1 MADLPTFN
9 ELFVVA
15 RDEHLARNG
24 KISRQVLDTVG
35 TEANAICAAMAA
47 VGDELVGQLARVEAG
62 LYYGTATGDRLRKLA
77 WSRDQITPK
86 LASPAGTTVLFVV
99 PTTVSSS
106 FTIPRG
112 TRLETSSK
120 AAWYTIADTLF
131 VAGSSVV
138 PCLVKSVLSGSD
150 QQVTLDQITSIVDV
164 VDGAPAGMT
173 VFNEYASFGG
183 TDDETEA
190 EFQARLTR
198 YYIARRRGTTQAIAA
213 YAMEYPGVVSATAFE
228 DVDAYGTATRIVHLY
243 VTDTVTAKLVDSF
256 STPASY
262 SVQVSALIGALQDY
276 LADTRAGGIQ
286 VVIDVANV
294 SLLPVQ
300 LGIRYASGSDPAAV
314 AAAARAAAV
323 SYVNSLAIGA
333 SYVSADLETVLAT
346 VPGLVL
352 PTGTVISPV
361 GTVTASVTTVLR
373 TTLDTVT
380 LGVSPS

>member
-9 ELFVVA
+9 ELFIVA

-24 KISRQVLDTVG
+24 KIPRSVLDTVG

-112 TRLETSSK
+112 TRLETAAK
-120 AAWYTIADTLF
+120 AAWYTLSDTLF
-131 VAGSSVV
+131 LAGTSVV
-138 PCLVKSVLSGSD
+138 PCLVKSVLSGTD
-150 QQVTLDQITSIVDV
+150 QQVIVDQINSIVDTI
-164 VDGAPAGMT
+164 DGAPAGMT

-183 TDDETEA
+183 TDDETEV
-190 EFQARLTR
+190 EFQARLQR
-198 YYIARRRGTTQAIAA
+198 YYIARRRGTLQAIAA
-213 YAMEYPGVVSATAFE
+213 YAMEYPGIVTATAFE
-228 DVDAYGTATRIVHLY
+228 DVDPNGTASRVVHLY
-243 VTDTVTAKLVDSF
+243 VADTVTAKLVDTF
-256 STPASY
+256 STPPSY
-262 SVQVSALIGALQDY
+262 SVQVSALIDALQDY
-276 LADTRAGGIQ
+276 LIDTRAGGIQ
-286 VVIDVANV
+286 VIIDVANV

-300 LGIRYASGSDPAAV
+300 LGIRYASGSAPASV

-323 SYVNSLAIGA
+323 SYVNALPIGA
-333 SYVSADLETVLAT
+333 SYVSTDLEDALAT

-352 PTGTVISPV
+352 SAGTVISPV
-361 GTVTASVTTVLR
+361 GTVTASPTTALR
-373 TTLDTVT
+373 TTLAAVT